1 LAGDPTAMVDVLGVK
16 AKSAEACLGVV
27 SRATT
32 LGGGWAFGRRG
43 GLERMFRDA
52 QAAAVMAP
60 SSDVLKD
67 FIGKACLGLPL
78 F

>member
-1 LAGDPTAMVDVLGVK
+1 M
-16 AKSAEACLGVV
+16 
-27 SRATT
+27 T

-43 GLERMFRDA
+43 CLERNFRDA

-60 SSDVLKD
+60 SNDLLKD
-67 FIGKACLGLPL
+67 FMGKVCLGLPL